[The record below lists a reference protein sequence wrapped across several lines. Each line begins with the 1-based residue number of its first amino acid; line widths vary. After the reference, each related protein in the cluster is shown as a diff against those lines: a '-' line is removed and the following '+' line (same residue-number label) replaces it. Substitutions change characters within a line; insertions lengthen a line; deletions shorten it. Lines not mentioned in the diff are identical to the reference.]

1 MKITEVEAFIPHLP
15 PEPPSWLSHIRVAN
29 PMSRYPEYGERRALW
44 MGPLGPI
51 IVRVKTD
58 DGLEGLGLGGGGN
71 PGCFIVEQHLK
82 RLLVGQDPRDTE
94 RLWDQMFRASLPY
107 GRKGLPI
114 MAISG
119 IDNALWDIKGK
130 AAGQPVYKLLG
141 GATKPAIPVYAT
153 GNQSAVYASLGF
165 VGNKVAMPYGPWDGV
180 EGMKLNEKHVAD
192 AREALGPDMLLMLDC
207 YMAWDVT
214 YTLRMAER
222 LRRTTCIGS
231 RKRFRPMT
239 TMATPNCAAA
249 SPGRASP
256 PESTN
261 TRALVS
267 TSLFNA
273 AAPTF
278 CNPISLG
285 AAASPRP
292 TARRRWQRP
301 TASTSFPTWALRPAI
316 TFAWPMPIRLWLSS
330 SSARATAANL
340 CRCSP
345 SSAASRCRKTAEYAH
360 LKRPVGVTRLRRK
373 FHWNAHIRRPKA
385 MQMLRPALRVWERES
400 NDGRVVQAATVGV
413 TGESKGS

>member
-1 MKITEVEAFIPHLP
+1 MKIIDVEAFIPHLP

-130 AAGQPVYKLLG
+130 AADQPVYKLLG

-192 AREALGPDMLLMLDC
+192 AREALDPDMLLMLDC

-222 LRRTTCIGS
+222 LRQYNVYWIEE
-231 RKRFRPMT
+231 
-239 TMATPNCAAA
+239 AL
-249 SPGRASP
+249 P
-256 PESTN
+256 PDDYDGYAE
-261 TRALVS
+261 L
-267 TSLFNA
+267 
-273 AAPTF
+273 
-278 CNPISLG
+278 
-285 AAASPRP
+285 
-292 TARRRWQRP
+292 RRRISWTRITTGEHEYTRFGFHELIQRGC
-301 TASTSFPTWALRPAI
+301 ADI
-316 TFAWPMPIRLWLSS
+316 
-330 SSARATAANL
+330 
-340 CRCSP
+340 
-345 SSAASRCRKTAEYAH
+345 SAARSR
-360 LKRPVGVTRLRRK
+360 LVRR
-373 FHWNAHIRRPKA
+373 HHRGPPCGA
-385 MQMLRPALRVWERES
+385 
-400 NDGRVVQAATVGV
+400 DGRDPRHRRHSSRGRY
-413 TGESKGS
+413 G